1 MHMPVTTNAR
11 VLGVAPSFTVPNVE
25 QAVDFYCNSLGF
37 QSDSADEWFGL
48 VSRDGV
54 SVMLWHGAAT
64 PNGSCDAFFWVD
76 AIDALHSDFQ
86 QKNVTVTRAPQTMEY
101 GVREMSLT
109 DASGYVIIFGQRI
122 S

>member
-1 MHMPVTTNAR
+1 MSVTTHAR

-25 QAVDFYCNSLGF
+25 QAVHFYCNSLGF

-48 VSRDGV
+48 VSRDGI
-54 SVMLWHGAAT
+54 SVMLWQGAAA

-86 QKNVTVTRAPQTMEY
+86 QKNVMVTRAPETMEY
-101 GVREMSLT
+101 GVREMSIT
-109 DASGYVIIFGQRI
+109 DGNGYVITFGERI
-122 S
+122 E